1 MAELASYILTLQD
14 SHPIAPKAPQG
25 IKMESNDD
33 IDSLKITN
41 QTYDSLAT
49 ASK

>member
-14 SHPIAPKAPQG
+14 SHPLAPKAPQG
-25 IKMESNDD
+25 NKMESIDD
-33 IDSLKITN
+33 IDSSKIAIN
-41 QTYDSLAT
+41 INDSLAT